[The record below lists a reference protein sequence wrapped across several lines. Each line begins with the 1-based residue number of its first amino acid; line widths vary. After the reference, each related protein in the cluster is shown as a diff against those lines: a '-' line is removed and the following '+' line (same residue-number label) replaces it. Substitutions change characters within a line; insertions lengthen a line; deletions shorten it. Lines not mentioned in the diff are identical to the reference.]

1 MARPWTEGP
10 RELIQH
16 AVDHL
21 SLGGD
26 FDRRIAMISIDNAV
40 ELVIKTYLG
49 LPVRARGSRGP
60 SRSRLEQASQ
70 SFPALLDLLERHAA
84 DRLEGLGLDDI
95 EWYHRLRNQL
105 YHEGNGITVE
115 RARVEAYLQL
125 ARALFESLFDET
137 VDLDPTTA
145 QLTKTGSFLALWNDL
160 QNDLKS
166 LLPPKQPGDLA
177 YLRKTKFLGNL
188 SLQLRNQY
196 EELSIFRNNL
206 VHGLSTPDADQLDR
220 MIEILKDIRRH
231 LPNSG
236 A

>member
-1 MARPWTEGP
+1 MPRPWTEGP

-21 SLGGD
+21 SLGGG

-40 ELVIKTYLG
+40 ELTVKTYLA
-49 LPVRARGSRGP
+49 LPERARGSRGP
-60 SRSRLEQASQ
+60 SRSKLEEASR
-70 SFPALLDLLERHAA
+70 SFSALLDLLERHAA
-84 DRLEGLGLDDI
+84 DRLEGVGLDDI

-125 ARALFESLFDET
+125 ARAVFESLFGEAI
-137 VDLDPTTA
+137 DLDPMTA
-145 QLTKTGSFLALWNDL
+145 QLTKTGAFLALWNDL
-160 QNDLKS
+160 QHDLRP

-177 YLRKTKFLGNL
+177 YLRKTEYLGRL
-188 SLQLRNQY
+188 HPRARDQY
-196 EELSIFRNNL
+196 EELSVFRNNL
-206 VHGLSTPDADQLDR
+206 VHGLSTPDPEHLDR
-220 MIEILKDIRRH
+220 MIEMLQDVRQR
-231 LPNSG
+231 LPGSS